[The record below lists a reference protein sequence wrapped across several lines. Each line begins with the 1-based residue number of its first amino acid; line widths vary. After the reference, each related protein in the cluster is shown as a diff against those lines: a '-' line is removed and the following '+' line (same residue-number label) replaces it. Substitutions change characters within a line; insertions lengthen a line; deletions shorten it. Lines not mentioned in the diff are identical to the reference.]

1 VVRHPSLSIPPG
13 ETLLDV
19 LRWRAEHQ
27 PDQSAY
33 IFLRDGISP
42 DTVLTYRQL
51 DAKARSIAGHLQS
64 RYAAGDRLLLVYP
77 PGLEFVQAFW
87 GALYAGLVAVPVP
100 PPDAFRA
107 RVGVT
112 RVQRIA
118 EDAGAA
124 GALSTN
130 QILELVRAQGTTI
143 PLEQW
148 VICDASRPDST
159 AQWRSIHPLPS
170 TLAYL
175 QYTSGSTSAPKGVMV
190 SHGNMTA
197 QSRCITEA
205 GCYDA
210 DSVTLSWM
218 PHFHDY
224 GLVKGIVQ
232 PAWIGRPAYLMSP
245 LTFLKRPL
253 RWLEAIQRYHVTH
266 SGAPNFAYRRC
277 VETIAA
283 EDRARLDLSGW
294 QVASCGA
301 EPIAHD
307 TIDRFAEAFAPAG
320 FRREAFFP
328 AYGMAEY
335 TLLISLKREGVAPT
349 VLSLDPA
356 TLERG
361 VVSEAKAGIAPVLQV
376 VGCGAPVGDTRVVIA
391 HPETLSRCAVQ
402 QVGEIWLA
410 GASTTQGYWN
420 NPEET
425 ARTFGATLRDTGE
438 GPFLRTGDL
447 GFVRDGEV
455 FVTGRLKDLLI
466 VRGRNHYPQDIE
478 RTVEQS
484 HRLFRGGGAAAF
496 SVQDAGEEVVVVV
509 QEVERQATALAI
521 DELAAAIRS
530 AVSEQHDLHVFSI
543 IFIKAGTLP
552 KTSSGKLQRRACRDQ
567 FLTGQLSIIG
577 KSVLPAPLSQA
588 QTTVVNLEDLRA
600 LSSDARRR
608 QIEQAVQGMIAD
620 RLGCSRETIVH
631 DGPIHLLGLDSLMA
645 AEVSHR
651 VEESFQVPLSL
662 QHLLGGAT
670 LGDLAATIEA
680 GMLREG
686 SELIAAGG
694 QNLTTENVAPLSENQ
709 AALWFLS
716 QLAPDSA
723 AANVSVILPLP
734 FDVNQAALKQ
744 ALDRLGERHA
754 TLRTT
759 YETQDEV
766 PVQRIHA
773 RLPLIWTVIDASRWD
788 WARLRREAM
797 EAAAIPFNL
806 AHGPLWRASL
816 FKGKQQA
823 WLLLVAHHIAVDG
836 WSMIHLVEDLKQD
849 YASDGSLPQDGSN
862 GLGSQPAPYGAFI
875 GWHRALLES
884 AEGGRLAQY
893 WQARLAGELPNYDM
907 LYDRPQPTVEPSRY
921 AWQTIHI
928 DRALT
933 ERLKAFAQAEG
944 TTLYAVCL
952 TALHALLYRYTNVED
967 TAVVTPVFGR
977 SRSRFARTVGDF
989 VNMLVLRETVQVD
1002 STGRE
1007 LLALTKRTLLEALD
1021 HQDYP
1026 YARLV
1031 SDLRPARDRQRAPLG
1046 QILFVLQQFRLLSEL
1061 DGRMSG
1067 SSSSVSE
1074 SCLPPWE
1081 AYVIP
1086 QQSGQFDL
1094 CLELAESEQGVTGYF
1109 EYKDDLFTPDRMARM
1124 QQHFVRVL
1132 EGLVA
1137 DPAVQ
1142 IGSLP
1147 LMSEAEC
1154 RETVLTWGQSPE
1166 LQAPAQC
1173 LHRQIEAQV
1182 LRTPDAIAVRQGDQE
1197 LTYRELNA
1205 RANRVAHYL
1214 RRRGVAPG
1222 VVVGLCLERSLNLI
1236 VGMLGILKSGGAYL
1250 PLDADYPTDRLEYM
1264 LRDSQVRVLV
1274 TQQDQLARLP
1284 ATNPHTI
1291 CLDSEW
1297 DQIARFPD
1305 DAIEGTD
1312 APENLAYVIYTSGS
1326 TGQPKGVM
1334 IEHRSI
1340 ANYVRAI
1347 TEIAGVHSRDR
1358 VLQFASM
1365 SFDTAAEE
1373 IFPCLTTGAT
1383 LVLRTQM
1390 MIDSV
1395 SGFLDRCRDWQLT
1408 LLDLPTAYWHEVVT
1422 RMELEQLAFP
1432 ESVKTVIIGGER
1444 VLPQIVQRWAKLVGR
1459 TVRLLNTYGPT
1470 ETTVAV
1476 TWSDLT
1482 GLGLQEELREDV
1494 PIGRV
1499 IAQTSV
1505 YVLDR
1510 HRRPVPVGVPG
1521 ELYVGGVGVARGYRG
1536 RPELTDTKFIPD
1548 PFSSRPRARLYRT
1561 GDLVRWRPD
1570 GQLDYRGRVDRQVKI
1585 RGYRIELEEIEAV
1598 LNRHPDLE
1606 RAVVEVR
1613 EDQPGDKRIVAFMVP
1628 RPQNRLGL
1636 VQLREQLRSQLPAH
1650 MIPSAFVE
1658 METLPLT
1665 VNGKVDRAALRVAT
1679 DSRASKVDLTSEFLA
1694 PRTPTEQVLADIWGE
1709 ILHVKDVGVHDNFF
1723 ELGGHSLLATQL
1735 VSRVQALFRVVL
1747 PLRQVF
1753 ERPTIATLAEVIKR
1767 SQEGV
1772 TQQAARDGRMMT
1784 KAAGGA
1790 PLPLSFAQE
1799 RMWFLYQLSPTGAAY
1814 NIPASVRLHGPL
1826 NRAALRWGVAELV
1839 RRHDALRTTFATV
1852 DGQARQIVHTSL
1864 DPPWVEEDL
1873 RGLPREMREAR
1884 ALELATAEARRPFD
1898 LGQGPLL
1905 RILLVQLGEEDHV
1918 LVVSTHHIISD
1929 QWSYGV
1935 IARELVKCYNA
1946 FCAGKPVAIQPD
1958 LAIQYADFAQWQR
1971 TWLTGSVLAE
1981 QLAHWKSKL
1990 TDLPVLALSADRPR
2004 LPIHSFKGD
2013 QVSLDLSWALVNR
2026 LKQLSVREGVTLYMV
2041 FLAGFFGLLHR
2052 LTQQRDLVIG
2062 TPIANRNRLEIED
2075 LVGTFVNTLVL
2086 RTDVT
2091 GELTFRELL
2100 QKVRDLSLDAYA
2112 HQDIPFEKLVEELR
2126 PDRSQ
2131 GGLPLVQVLFN
2142 FANTP
2147 FARTEFQH
2155 LSWTPYEVSRGAAQ
2169 LDLGLSIDP
2178 LASRK
2183 AYLEFNTDLFDRTS
2197 AERWLAEYRQFMEV
2211 IAEHPEEK
2219 VGRVAI
2225 LTEQEQ
2231 HRILHEWNATDRPV
2245 ERETCFPQL
2254 FEAQV
2259 GRTPD
2264 AIAVVCEGAELSYGE
2279 LNRRANRL
2287 AHRLREQGV
2296 GPDVVVPVFL
2306 ERSPELL
2313 ISLLAVMKAGGAYL
2327 PLVPGL
2333 PIRRLA
2339 AMIEASHAAVL
2350 VTDSTLLGGLPQH
2363 QLRVVCLD
2371 GEAES
2376 LTRYPEKDPA
2386 PLAKPE
2392 HLVYVLFTSGSTGQP
2407 KGVEIEHGAL
2417 VNFLRSMQ
2425 QEPGISSRDVLL
2437 AITPLSFDIAG
2448 LELYLPLLVGA
2459 RIILAGR
2466 LQAMEGAWLQR
2477 ELDQGAVTMM
2487 QATPATWRMVLQSGW
2502 QGGRQVKVLCGG
2514 EGLPRELAQ
2523 ELLARAGS
2531 VWNVYGPTETTIW
2544 STLERVRT
2552 AERTISLG
2560 RPIANTQVYVLDLNR
2575 EPVPVG
2581 IPGELYIGG
2590 MGLARGY
2597 RGAPQLTAE
2606 RFVSSPFRAGERLYR
2621 TGDQVK
2627 WLPDGRLEYIGR
2639 IDYQVKLRGFRIELG
2654 EIEAVLADD
2663 PTVKQAVVIVREDAP
2678 GDKRLVAYVVAR
2690 EGRRCD
2696 PQALRR
2702 ALRDMV
2708 PDYMVPAAIV
2718 PLNEFPLTPN
2728 GKVDRGALPA
2738 PVTEPVHD
2746 SAQPI
2751 EPRNR
2756 VELQLVAIWEQVLG
2770 ITPIG
2775 VRDNFF
2781 ALGGYSLLALRM
2793 FSAIE
2798 QTFSIRL
2805 PMAVLF
2811 QAPTIEQL
2819 ADVLAGE
2826 GCTVRWRSLVAIQP
2840 EGKNPPFFAVPGVGG
2855 NVLVFARLAKLL
2867 GDAQPFYGLQ
2877 ARGLD
2882 GKEKP
2887 FMRVEEMAAH
2897 YIEEIR
2903 SIQPHGPYLIG
2914 GTCTGGL
2921 AAYEIAQQLMAQGEQ
2936 VILAVMESWHPRSYL
2951 THWSRPPY
2959 LLWPILFVWMKIT
2972 TYLRLMRRL
2981 PIQEWPS
2988 FWRGKLKRIW
2998 NLMHHTEAA
3007 EHQDEFLYKDQVT
3020 YATFHAVARYDLKP
3034 FRGQVLNVIAS
3045 KHPLTN
3051 SSDDTR
3057 LVFGESV
3064 MGMSRTI
3071 YLPAEDSGRL
3081 FVAPHVQELAHHL
3094 KTFWQEAWATLRNK
3108 PDDQGKGPSSR
3119 AA

>member
-1 VVRHPSLSIPPG
+1 MVRHPSLSIPPG

-27 PDQSAY
+27 PEQPAY
-33 IFLRDGISP
+33 VFLRDGISP

-51 DAKARSIAGHLQS
+51 DARARSIAGHLQS

-100 PPDAFRA
+100 PPDAYRA
-107 RVGVT
+107 KVGVA
-112 RVQRIA
+112 RVQRLA

-205 GCYDA
+205 GRYDA

-335 TLLISLKREGVAPT
+335 TLLISLKRESVAPT

-361 VVSEAKAGIAPVLQV
+361 VVSEAKAGIAPVRQV

-484 HRLFRGGGAAAF
+484 HRLFRGGGAGAF

-509 QEVERQATALAI
+509 QEVERQATALAV
-521 DELAAAIRS
+521 DDLAAAIRS
-530 AVSEQHDLHVFSI
+530 AVSEQHDLHVSSV
-543 IFIKAGTLP
+543 IFIKAGSLP

-588 QTTVVNLEDLRA
+588 QATVVNLEDLRA

-608 QIEQAVQGMIAD
+608 QIEQDVQGMIAD
-620 RLGCSRETIVH
+620 RLGCSREAIVH
-631 DGPIHLLGLDSLMA
+631 DRPIHLLGLDSLMT

-680 GMLREG
+680 GILREG
-686 SELIAAGG
+686 SELTAAGG
-694 QNLTTENVAPLSENQ
+694 QNLTAENVAPLSENQ

-734 FDVNQAALKQ
+734 FNVDQAVLEQ

-773 RLPLIWTVIDASRWD
+773 RLPLIWTVIDASTWD
-788 WARLRREAM
+788 WARSRREAM
-797 EAAAIPFNL
+797 EAAASPFNL

-836 WSMIHLVEDLKQD
+836 WSMIHLVEDLKRN
-849 YASDGSLPQDGSN
+849 YASDGFMPQDGPN

-893 WQARLAGELPNYDM
+893 WKARLAGELPNYDM
-907 LYDRPQPTVEPSRY
+907 LYDRQQTTVAPGRY
-921 AWQTIHI
+921 AWQAIHI

-1074 SCLPPWE
+1074 SCLPAWE

-1094 CLELAESEQGVTGYF
+1094 CLELAESEQGLTGYF

-1124 QQHFVRVL
+1124 QQHFLRVL

-1137 DPAVQ
+1137 DPAAQ

-1264 LRDSQVRVLV
+1264 LRDSQVRVL
-1274 TQQDQLARLP
+1274 
-1284 ATNPHTI
+1284 
-1291 CLDSEW
+1291 
-1297 DQIARFPD
+1297 
-1305 DAIEGTD
+1305 
-1312 APENLAYVIYTSGS
+1312 
-1326 TGQPKGVM
+1326 
-1334 IEHRSI
+1334 
-1340 ANYVRAI
+1340 
-1347 TEIAGVHSRDR
+1347 
-1358 VLQFASM
+1358 
-1365 SFDTAAEE
+1365 
-1373 IFPCLTTGAT
+1373 
-1383 LVLRTQM
+1383 
-1390 MIDSV
+1390 
-1395 SGFLDRCRDWQLT
+1395 
-1408 LLDLPTAYWHEVVT
+1408 
-1422 RMELEQLAFP
+1422 
-1432 ESVKTVIIGGER
+1432 
-1444 VLPQIVQRWAKLVGR
+1444 
-1459 TVRLLNTYGPT
+1459 
-1470 ETTVAV
+1470 
-1476 TWSDLT
+1476 
-1482 GLGLQEELREDV
+1482 
-1494 PIGRV
+1494 
-1499 IAQTSV
+1499 
-1505 YVLDR
+1505 
-1510 HRRPVPVGVPG
+1510 
-1521 ELYVGGVGVARGYRG
+1521 
-1536 RPELTDTKFIPD
+1536 
-1548 PFSSRPRARLYRT
+1548 
-1561 GDLVRWRPD
+1561 
-1570 GQLDYRGRVDRQVKI
+1570 
-1585 RGYRIELEEIEAV
+1585 
-1598 LNRHPDLE
+1598 
-1606 RAVVEVR
+1606 
-1613 EDQPGDKRIVAFMVP
+1613 
-1628 RPQNRLGL
+1628 
-1636 VQLREQLRSQLPAH
+1636 
-1650 MIPSAFVE
+1650 
-1658 METLPLT
+1658 
-1665 VNGKVDRAALRVAT
+1665 
-1679 DSRASKVDLTSEFLA
+1679 
-1694 PRTPTEQVLADIWGE
+1694 
-1709 ILHVKDVGVHDNFF
+1709 
-1723 ELGGHSLLATQL
+1723 
-1735 VSRVQALFRVVL
+1735 
-1747 PLRQVF
+1747 
-1753 ERPTIATLAEVIKR
+1753 
-1767 SQEGV
+1767 
-1772 TQQAARDGRMMT
+1772 
-1784 KAAGGA
+1784 
-1790 PLPLSFAQE
+1790 
-1799 RMWFLYQLSPTGAAY
+1799 
-1814 NIPASVRLHGPL
+1814 
-1826 NRAALRWGVAELV
+1826 
-1839 RRHDALRTTFATV
+1839 
-1852 DGQARQIVHTSL
+1852 
-1864 DPPWVEEDL
+1864 
-1873 RGLPREMREAR
+1873 
-1884 ALELATAEARRPFD
+1884 
-1898 LGQGPLL
+1898 
-1905 RILLVQLGEEDHV
+1905 
-1918 LVVSTHHIISD
+1918 
-1929 QWSYGV
+1929 
-1935 IARELVKCYNA
+1935 
-1946 FCAGKPVAIQPD
+1946 
-1958 LAIQYADFAQWQR
+1958 
-1971 TWLTGSVLAE
+1971 
-1981 QLAHWKSKL
+1981 
-1990 TDLPVLALSADRPR
+1990 
-2004 LPIHSFKGD
+2004 
-2013 QVSLDLSWALVNR
+2013 
-2026 LKQLSVREGVTLYMV
+2026 
-2041 FLAGFFGLLHR
+2041 
-2052 LTQQRDLVIG
+2052 
-2062 TPIANRNRLEIED
+2062 
-2075 LVGTFVNTLVL
+2075 
-2086 RTDVT
+2086 
-2091 GELTFRELL
+2091 
-2100 QKVRDLSLDAYA
+2100 
-2112 HQDIPFEKLVEELR
+2112 
-2126 PDRSQ
+2126 
-2131 GGLPLVQVLFN
+2131 
-2142 FANTP
+2142 
-2147 FARTEFQH
+2147 
-2155 LSWTPYEVSRGAAQ
+2155 
-2169 LDLGLSIDP
+2169 
-2178 LASRK
+2178 
-2183 AYLEFNTDLFDRTS
+2183 
-2197 AERWLAEYRQFMEV
+2197 
-2211 IAEHPEEK
+2211 
-2219 VGRVAI
+2219 
-2225 LTEQEQ
+2225 
-2231 HRILHEWNATDRPV
+2231 
-2245 ERETCFPQL
+2245 
-2254 FEAQV
+2254 
-2259 GRTPD
+2259 
-2264 AIAVVCEGAELSYGE
+2264 
-2279 LNRRANRL
+2279 
-2287 AHRLREQGV
+2287 
-2296 GPDVVVPVFL
+2296 
-2306 ERSPELL
+2306 
-2313 ISLLAVMKAGGAYL
+2313 
-2327 PLVPGL
+2327 
-2333 PIRRLA
+2333 
-2339 AMIEASHAAVL
+2339 
-2350 VTDSTLLGGLPQH
+2350 
-2363 QLRVVCLD
+2363 
-2371 GEAES
+2371 
-2376 LTRYPEKDPA
+2376 
-2386 PLAKPE
+2386 
-2392 HLVYVLFTSGSTGQP
+2392 
-2407 KGVEIEHGAL
+2407 
-2417 VNFLRSMQ
+2417 
-2425 QEPGISSRDVLL
+2425 
-2437 AITPLSFDIAG
+2437 
-2448 LELYLPLLVGA
+2448 
-2459 RIILAGR
+2459 
-2466 LQAMEGAWLQR
+2466 
-2477 ELDQGAVTMM
+2477 
-2487 QATPATWRMVLQSGW
+2487 
-2502 QGGRQVKVLCGG
+2502 
-2514 EGLPRELAQ
+2514 
-2523 ELLARAGS
+2523 
-2531 VWNVYGPTETTIW
+2531 
-2544 STLERVRT
+2544 
-2552 AERTISLG
+2552 
-2560 RPIANTQVYVLDLNR
+2560 
-2575 EPVPVG
+2575 
-2581 IPGELYIGG
+2581 
-2590 MGLARGY
+2590 
-2597 RGAPQLTAE
+2597 
-2606 RFVSSPFRAGERLYR
+2606 
-2621 TGDQVK
+2621 
-2627 WLPDGRLEYIGR
+2627 
-2639 IDYQVKLRGFRIELG
+2639 
-2654 EIEAVLADD
+2654 
-2663 PTVKQAVVIVREDAP
+2663 
-2678 GDKRLVAYVVAR
+2678 
-2690 EGRRCD
+2690 
-2696 PQALRR
+2696 
-2702 ALRDMV
+2702 
-2708 PDYMVPAAIV
+2708 
-2718 PLNEFPLTPN
+2718 
-2728 GKVDRGALPA
+2728 
-2738 PVTEPVHD
+2738 
-2746 SAQPI
+2746 
-2751 EPRNR
+2751 
-2756 VELQLVAIWEQVLG
+2756 
-2770 ITPIG
+2770 
-2775 VRDNFF
+2775 
-2781 ALGGYSLLALRM
+2781 
-2793 FSAIE
+2793 
-2798 QTFSIRL
+2798 
-2805 PMAVLF
+2805 
-2811 QAPTIEQL
+2811 
-2819 ADVLAGE
+2819 
-2826 GCTVRWRSLVAIQP
+2826 
-2840 EGKNPPFFAVPGVGG
+2840 
-2855 NVLVFARLAKLL
+2855 
-2867 GDAQPFYGLQ
+2867 
-2877 ARGLD
+2877 
-2882 GKEKP
+2882 
-2887 FMRVEEMAAH
+2887 
-2897 YIEEIR
+2897 
-2903 SIQPHGPYLIG
+2903 
-2914 GTCTGGL
+2914 
-2921 AAYEIAQQLMAQGEQ
+2921 
-2936 VILAVMESWHPRSYL
+2936 
-2951 THWSRPPY
+2951 
-2959 LLWPILFVWMKIT
+2959 
-2972 TYLRLMRRL
+2972 
-2981 PIQEWPS
+2981 
-2988 FWRGKLKRIW
+2988 
-2998 NLMHHTEAA
+2998 
-3007 EHQDEFLYKDQVT
+3007 
-3020 YATFHAVARYDLKP
+3020 
-3034 FRGQVLNVIAS
+3034 
-3045 KHPLTN
+3045 
-3051 SSDDTR
+3051 
-3057 LVFGESV
+3057 
-3064 MGMSRTI
+3064 
-3071 YLPAEDSGRL
+3071 
-3081 FVAPHVQELAHHL
+3081 
-3094 KTFWQEAWATLRNK
+3094 
-3108 PDDQGKGPSSR
+3108 
-3119 AA
+3119 